1 MSAVLADPASSR
13 ATFFEGQ
20 ILAAADLNA
29 IVEGARIALAQHERY
44 LHLPGIAAGL
54 TLTATE
60 RQTATGETFQDIT
73 VEPGIVIDGTGR
85 HLVLATAE
93 RLSEDDFDQ
102 LNIAINDP
110 LAYYPVFIL
119 GRDETSAITA
129 TTFGSCAST
138 APTRVQEVAQIT
150 FGRVDEAA
158 DSGNVPVDDFMSGPS
173 GTSGERPWRTL
184 LGFVQW
190 DAAIKRFIAVKND
203 HDGVSRQY
211 AGVQADD
218 VVARGGLLALRSA
231 AKGQNGTP
239 VVEVDAAVG
248 ELRFGAQN
256 SSGKVVP
263 VFTVKANGDLQAAG
277 KISGAIAKGVQIQ
290 TGSAS
295 DGMLLPLPAGI
306 TQAQVDSGTV
316 TVQAHVT
323 PHYGVPALPSLN
335 AGELWLMTPI
345 ECRVIDRRVFCRVRW
360 TATDNSVGPFNLPG
374 VCDYSLMAFTAE

>member
-1 MSAVLADPASSR
+1 MSAVLADPAGSR
-13 ATFFEGQ
+13 ATFYEGQ
-20 ILAAADLNA
+20 ILAAGDLNT
-29 IVEGARIALAQHERY
+29 IVEVARIALAQHERY
-44 LHLPGIAAGL
+44 LHVPGIAAGL
-54 TLTATE
+54 KLTATE
-60 RQTATGETFQDIT
+60 RQTATGETYQEIT
-73 VEPGIVIDGTGR
+73 VAPGIAVDGTGR

-119 GRDETSAITA
+119 GRDETSTTTG

-138 APTRVQEVAQIT
+138 APTRVQEIAQIT

-158 DSGNVPVDDFMSGPS
+158 DPGNVPVDDFMSGPT

-184 LGFVQW
+184 IGFVQW
-190 DAAIKRFIAVKND
+190 NAAIKRFSAVKD
-203 HDGVSRQY
+203 SHDAVSRQY

-231 AKGQNGTP
+231 AKGKNGTP

-256 SSGKVVP
+256 SNGKVVP
-263 VFTVKANGDLQAAG
+263 VFTVKANGDLQATG

-306 TQAQVDSGTV
+306 TQAQVASGTV

-335 AGELWLMTPI
+335 PGELWLMTPI
-345 ECRVIDRRVFCRVRW
+345 ECRVVERRVFCRVRW
-360 TATDNSVGPFNLPG
+360 TTTDNSNPPVVLPG